1 MVTCHTDHKKK
12 TVLSNSL
19 KCSSHPP
26 ADLKKL
32 KMAGVQ
38 KRQNDISHS
47 YVTVSA
53 ADISHSYVTVSAA
66 VMVAVQAK
74 WNCFIILSPISV
86 EILELWISENIEK
99 SVLKFSGAAG
109 AQANQLEGW
118 EVLYNIQIAIYIYI
132 YIYIYH
138 YLTKSLYYLAS
149 VLILYRYVM

>member
-1 MVTCHTDHKKK
+1 M
-12 TVLSNSL
+12 SNSL

-38 KRQNDISHS
+38 KRQN
-47 YVTVSA
+47 
-53 ADISHSYVTVSAA
+53 DISHSYVTVSAA

-118 EVLYNIQIAIYIYI
+118 EVLYNIQISIYIYI

-149 VLILYRYVM
+149 VLILYRYVSMCYIMSGLAYTHVA